1 MVDRVTLIPSEGDT
15 AEPDTGSVDTGTVD
29 SGEMDSGEMDSGDPT
44 PTDAGDDTG
53 ADEDEKASG
62 CSCAVSDSGPT
73 GWLALPVLGLML
85 ARRRR
90 A

>member
-29 SGEMDSGEMDSGDPT
+29 SGELDSGDPT

-62 CSCAVSDSGPT
+62 CSCAVSDSGPMS
-73 GWLALPVLGLML
+73 WLALPVLGLML